1 MHDVEH
7 LVKSPMARLLY
18 SGWNSTKMLKLQL
31 EHQPTLCI
39 PLRGA
44 LQRINDVSVLRR
56 HSAFIPAPTRDR
68 AVQTAL
74 VHSPST
80 HELDIA
86 ADEKEAQ

>member
-1 MHDVEH
+1 
-7 LVKSPMARLLY
+7 MARLLY
-18 SGWNSTKMLKLQL
+18 SGWNSTWTKMLKLQL

-44 LQRINDVSVLRR
+44 LQRMFPVMQR
-56 HSAFIPAPTRDR
+56 HAAFIPAPTRDR

-74 VHSPST
+74 VLSPST